1 MNKANLATT
10 ISTATLEQIYD
21 HLLKCKDNYQPP
33 LDTYTAIPEYAQKLK
48 QNATTFETWSET
60 QLIGLIACYFNTQK
74 KEGYITNVSILK
86 EYQGRRIASH
96 LIEETLQH
104 SYKTGIKTIK
114 LHANNQ
120 KAIQFYEKHGF
131 TVESNEYNRALM
143 SKKLESQIT
152 VSICCVTYNHGE
164 YIKQA
169 LDSFLAQKTRFNI
182 EILIHDDASTDNTP
196 QIIKKIEEK
205 YPTIIKPI
213 YQKENQLSK
222 GIPIS
227 NTFNFPRARGKYIAL
242 CEGDDYWTDPY
253 KLQKQVDFLEA
264 NPEYNLTCHR
274 YQTYNET
281 TKTLTEDGNEDCFTA
296 GNEDGLTFD
305 ALYIFRRWISKT
317 LTVVFRN
324 DHNYSSLLSQYQY
337 ARDVHL
343 FYHIL
348 KNGKGFFFPFIGG
361 VYRVHDGGVF
371 SASSQMDKLTKG
383 SLIFREIAEKNPDFQ
398 PVYQGHIDNVINKI
412 DGNIFAHRFPFLK
425 KENYILIHHLYSVC
439 NKRKTAVH
447 RFGKLF
453 YTLPGKIIR
462 KIKSLLR
469 FPPLAPSPSSNH

>member
-74 KEGYITNVSILK
+74 KEGYISNVSILK

-104 SYKTGIKTIK
+104 SYKNGIKTIK

-213 YQKENQLSK
+213 YQKENQHSK
-222 GIPIS
+222 GIQIS

-264 NPEYNLTCHR
+264 NPEYVLTADNAIWHDLGPDKQR
-274 YQTYNET
+274 PFSTNPEKDVSIGELLRERQ
-281 TKTLTEDGNEDCFTA
+281 FATA
-296 GNEDGLTFD
+296 
-305 ALYIFRRWISKT
+305 A
-317 LTVVFRN
+317 VVFRN
-324 DHNYSSLLSQYQY
+324 LGNDLL
-337 ARDVHL
+337 
-343 FYHIL
+343 F
-348 KNGKGFFFPFIGG
+348 KGVGG
-361 VYRVHDGGVF
+361 DTVLWCH
-371 SASSQMDKLTKG
+371 LTK
-383 SLIFREIAEKNPDFQ
+383 
-398 PVYQGHIDNVINKI
+398 
-412 DGNIFAHRFPFLK
+412 
-425 KENYILIHHLYSVC
+425 
-439 NKRKTAVH
+439 
-447 RFGKLF
+447 FGKLKYF
-453 YTLPGKIIR
+453 PRITSVYQRHELGVVSSTAKFKWAKTMEQWNRTLQRNHPALDRNIFKERNYSQFIVAANEALLKRRYLIYFQAILKCILFQPPKGLAALK
-462 KIKSLLR
+462 KDTSNAVSNKMSNLLR
-469 FPPLAPSPSSNH
+469 PFLIKKKP

>member
-196 QIIKKIEEK
+196 QIIEKIEKK

-213 YQKENQLSK
+213 YQKENQFSK

-227 NTFNFPRARGKYIAL
+227 MTFNFPRARGKYIAL

-264 NPEYNLTCHR
+264 NPEYVLTADNAIWHDLGPDKQR
-274 YQTYNET
+274 PFSTNPEKDVSIGELLRERQ
-281 TKTLTEDGNEDCFTA
+281 FATA
-296 GNEDGLTFD
+296 
-305 ALYIFRRWISKT
+305 A
-317 LTVVFRN
+317 VVFRN
-324 DHNYSSLLSQYQY
+324 LGNDLL
-337 ARDVHL
+337 
-343 FYHIL
+343 F
-348 KNGKGFFFPFIGG
+348 KGVGG
-361 VYRVHDGGVF
+361 DTVLWCH
-371 SASSQMDKLTKG
+371 LTK
-383 SLIFREIAEKNPDFQ
+383 
-398 PVYQGHIDNVINKI
+398 
-412 DGNIFAHRFPFLK
+412 
-425 KENYILIHHLYSVC
+425 
-439 NKRKTAVH
+439 
-447 RFGKLF
+447 FGKLKYF
-453 YTLPGKIIR
+453 PRITSVYQRHELGVVSSTAKFKWAKTMEQWNRTLQRNHPALDRNIFKERNYSQFIVAANEALLKRRYLIYFQAILKCILFQPPKGLAALK
-462 KIKSLLR
+462 KDTSNAVSNKMSNLLR
-469 FPPLAPSPSSNH
+469 PFLIKQKP

>member
-10 ISTATLEQIYD
+10 NSTATLEQIYD

-104 SYKTGIKTIK
+104 SYKNGIKTIK

-196 QIIKKIEEK
+196 QIIEKIEKK

-213 YQKENQLSK
+213 YQKENQFSK

-227 NTFNFPRARGKYIAL
+227 RTFNFPRARGKYIAL

-264 NPEYNLTCHR
+264 NKDFIICLHDTIEVNEKGEFLKHR
-274 YQTYNET
+274 SDNFNFINEKKPQIASEIPVDWFLRT
-281 TKTLTEDGNEDCFTA
+281 RGNFIHTSSF
-296 GNEDGLTFD
+296 L
-305 ALYIFRRWISKT
+305 
-317 LTVVFRN
+317 FRN
-324 DHNYSSLLSQYQY
+324 IISDLSFINTGKIISGDMLL
-337 ARDVHL
+337 L
-343 FYHIL
+343 FLLL
-348 KNGKGFFFPFIGG
+348 KNGRAQYLPESMSA
-361 VYRVHDGGVF
+361 YRHHPQGITKTPRKREKVLQSYLTLYRLLKTNYNGLYQKEF
-371 SASSQMDKLTKG
+371 KLLIASV
-383 SLIFREIAEKNPDFQ
+383 KNELLS
-398 PVYQGHIDNVINKI
+398 Y
-412 DGNIFAHRFPFLK
+412 R
-425 KENYILIHHLYSVC
+425 IHHTKFKPTNPHLYTTWI
-439 NKRKTAVH
+439 NAIIKRRALNYSLMDILH
-447 RFGKLF
+447 LF
-453 YTLPGKIIR
+453 R
-462 KIKSLLR
+462 KSFSQK
-469 FPPLAPSPSSNH
+469 